1 MQQPIN
7 PLQCFRTSRHKPRTQ
22 RKQRNPPH
30 SIQMLKDR
38 IRIEAIAGMTRL
50 DPEPVSGRYS
60 CGEEKCVDGAD
71 GPGWGV
77 EDIVHRQKEGGEEVE
92 S

>member
-1 MQQPIN
+1 
-7 PLQCFRTSRHKPRTQ
+7 
-22 RKQRNPPH
+22 
-30 SIQMLKDR
+30 
-38 IRIEAIAGMTRL
+38 MTRL
-50 DPEPVSGRYS
+50 DPEPVSERYN